1 MKNQILNKM
10 TDAVFPQNETCDVC
24 LEELPY
30 KTRLNL
36 CSSCLEKLPFNDKK
50 ICLCCGAPMDNEADY
65 CLRCMGTKRSFDKC
79 RSVFVYEGLAKKV
92 LLSFKYGEK
101 KYLKSLLAKLMTD
114 KYLSER
120 FEADVV
126 TFVPMTKKE
135 QRKRG
140 YNQSELLAKEIAD
153 SLSLE
158 CCPSLEK
165 VKESPEQKSLSAKER
180 AKNLEGV
187 FSCSDMKVKG
197 KKVLLVDDVFTT
209 GATAN
214 ECAKA
219 LLRAGA
225 TNVLVLTACVTA
237 LKPYMA

>member
-1 MKNQILNKM
+1 MKNPILNKAI
-10 TDAVFPQNETCDVC
+10 DAVFPQNETCDVC

-30 KTRLNL
+30 ITRLNL
-36 CSSCLEKLPFNDKK
+36 CSSCLEKLSFNDKK
-50 ICLCCGAPMDNEADY
+50 VCLCCGAPVENEADY
-65 CLRCMGTKRSFDKC
+65 CLRCMDTKRAFDKC
-79 RSVFVYEGLAKKV
+79 RSVFVYDGLAKKV

-101 KYLKSLLAKLMTD
+101 KYLKNLLAKLMTD

-120 FEADVV
+120 FDSDVV

-140 YNQSELLAKEIAD
+140 YNQSELLAREIAN

-158 CCPSLEK
+158 CRPSLEK

-180 AKNLEGV
+180 AENLKGV
-187 FSCSDMKVKG
+187 FSCSDAALKG
-197 KKVLLVDDVFTT
+197 KRVLLIDDVFTT

-214 ECAKA
+214 ECSGV
-219 LLRAGA
+219 LLKAGA
-225 TNVLVLTACVTA
+225 SNVLVLTACVTA
-237 LKPYMA
+237 LKPYMV

>member
-1 MKNQILNKM
+1 MRNQIINKVI
-10 TDAVFPQNETCDVC
+10 DAVFPQNETCDVC
-24 LEELPY
+24 LEELPF

-50 ICLCCGAPMDNEADY
+50 VCLCCGAPVENEADY
-65 CLRCMGTKRSFDKC
+65 CLRCMDTKRAFDKC
-79 RSVFVYEGLAKKV
+79 RSVFVYDGLAKKV

-101 KYLKSLLAKLMTD
+101 KYLKNLLAKLMTD

-140 YNQSELLAKEIAD
+140 YNQSELLAREIAN

-158 CCPSLEK
+158 CRPSLEK

-180 AKNLEGV
+180 AENLKGV
-187 FSCSDMKVKG
+187 FSCSDAALKG
-197 KKVLLVDDVFTT
+197 KRVLLIDDVFTT

-214 ECAKA
+214 ECSGV
-219 LLRAGA
+219 LLKAGA
-225 TNVLVLTACVTA
+225 SNVLVLTACVTA
-237 LKPYMA
+237 LKPYMV

>member
-1 MKNQILNKM
+1 MKNPILNKAI
-10 TDAVFPQNETCDVC
+10 DAVFPQNETCDVC

-50 ICLCCGAPMDNEADY
+50 VCLCCGAPVENEADY
-65 CLRCMGTKRSFDKC
+65 CLRCMDTKRAFDKC

-101 KYLKSLLAKLMTD
+101 KYLKNLLAKLMTD

-135 QRKRG
+135 RRKRG
-140 YNQSELLAKEIAD
+140 YNQSELLAREIAN

-158 CCPSLEK
+158 CRPSLEK

-180 AKNLEGV
+180 AENLKGV
-187 FSCSDMKVKG
+187 FFCSDAALKG
-197 KKVLLVDDVFTT
+197 KRVLLIDDVFTT

-214 ECAKA
+214 ECSSV
-219 LLRAGA
+219 LLKAGA
-225 TNVLVLTACVTA
+225 SNVLVLTACVTA
-237 LKPYMA
+237 LKPYMV